1 MGLGHITG
9 HAPIRR
15 LIARAVARDTLPP
28 CLVLTGPDG
37 VGKRRVALALAEMLN
52 CEAVNPPEAGGPAA
66 FPDACGVCGACQR
79 IARGVHADVIIIE
92 PGETGSIRVDA
103 VRAAVDQAAF
113 RPFEGRR
120 RVVIID
126 DADRLVPEAQNALL
140 KTLEEPPDHVVFVLA
155 TTEPHKVVETIRS
168 RSQHLELNL
177 LSGEELESLVRHV
190 VDDAGLDVDD
200 DGVAH
205 AVRSGRGSARDT
217 LSALAGRVG
226 LPEAELARYN
236 GLNAGATLRAGEVVA
251 LPRRVDAGSVDVT
264 AVAGQALDRIGPNQP
279 SNNSGTTSQQGAEP
293 LRHQVV
299 SGETAYSIARLYGVS
314 VRSLAEWN
322 GLGGDLS
329 VRQGQYLMIPPKS
342 AETAAPNTNSAPGV
356 GTPTPLPPS
365 SSNPL
370 PEGSNRTASQGPAD
384 TPASPNLGAQRTS
397 GAAMSMP
404 ADGRITGAYVKGKS
418 DGIDIA
424 AAYDVVVV
432 QFVGEVDSNAL
443 AAAETAL
450 TAHSAGSRPLTALN
464 KHGGTILV
472 PCDAA
477 GEVDDIVVR
486 LSEALREDPNTLAN
500 LPIPLPRHTESGTQ
514 NSHLTPTRPL
524 GDLAT
529 ITRADGATED

>member
-1 MGLGHITG
+1 MDLANTTMTRAVRGLLLGGSLLAVAACSDGMGRPLNLDFDLRGIGGNNFTT
-9 HAPIRR
+9 ADA
-15 LIARAVARDTLPP
+15 AREARAAARPTPDARGIISYPTYQVAVARQ
-28 CLVLTGPDG
+28 G
-37 VGKRRVALALAEMLN
+37 
-52 CEAVNPPEAGGPAA
+52 
-66 FPDACGVCGACQR
+66 
-79 IARGVHADVIIIE
+79 
-92 PGETGSIRVDA
+92 
-103 VRAAVDQAAF
+103 
-113 RPFEGRR
+113 
-120 RVVIID
+120 
-126 DADRLVPEAQNALL
+126 
-140 KTLEEPPDHVVFVLA
+140 
-155 TTEPHKVVETIRS
+155 
-168 RSQHLELNL
+168 
-177 LSGEELESLVRHV
+177 
-190 VDDAGLDVDD
+190 
-200 DGVAH
+200 
-205 AVRSGRGSARDT
+205 DT
-217 LSALAGRVG
+217 LSALASRVG

-279 SNNSGTTSQQGAEP
+279 SNNPGTTSQQGAEP

-424 AAYDVVVV
+424 AA
-432 QFVGEVDSNAL
+432 
-443 AAAETAL
+443 
-450 TAHSAGSRPLTALN
+450 AGSPVKAAQ
-464 KHGGTILV
+464 GGTVAAITRDTDQVPILV
-472 PCDAA
+472 IRHEGNLLTVYA
-477 GEVDDIVVR
+477 GIDNISV
-486 LSEALREDPNTLAN
+486 AK
-500 LPIPLPRHTESGTQ
+500 
-514 NSHLTPTRPL
+514 
-524 GDLAT
+524 
-529 ITRADGATED
+529 GATVSRGQTIAQIRASDSPALHFQVRQGTSSVDPMQYLN